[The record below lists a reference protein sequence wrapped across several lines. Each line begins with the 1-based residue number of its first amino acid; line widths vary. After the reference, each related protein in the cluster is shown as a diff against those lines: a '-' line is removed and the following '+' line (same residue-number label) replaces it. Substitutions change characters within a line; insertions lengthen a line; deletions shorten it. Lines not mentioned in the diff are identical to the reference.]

1 MKGTVR
7 RYIPEK
13 RYGFLL
19 SEAGDVEVFF
29 HLTVFSGPTTV
40 PPLTGEAVDYE
51 LEEGGGTR
59 ALSVARSNAPL
70 HLEGTVA
77 SYDPVRGYG
86 FITTDRGGYYL
97 HKSEVIGG
105 AIPAVGSAVH
115 FYATDTTVAGKKPRA
130 CYVTVFQ

>member
-1 MKGTVR
+1 MR

-13 RYGFLL
+13 RYGFIV

-29 HLTVFSGPTTV
+29 HLSVFSGPTTV
-40 PPLTGEAVDYE
+40 PPLTGEEVEYQLDDE
-51 LEEGGGTR
+51 GGTR
-59 ALSVARSNAPL
+59 ASAVMRCNTPL
-70 HLEGTVA
+70 HLEGAVA

-97 HKSEVIGG
+97 HKSEVVGG
-105 AIPAVGSAVH
+105 LIPSVGAAVH

>member
-7 RYIPEK
+7 RYLPEK
-13 RYGFLL
+13 RYGFIL

-29 HLTVFSGPTTV
+29 HLSVFSGPTTV
-40 PPLTGEAVDYE
+40 PPLTGETVEYE
-51 LEEGGGTR
+51 LGEGTR
-59 ALSVARSNAPL
+59 AITVVRCDTPL

-97 HKSEVIGG
+97 HKSEVLGG
-105 AIPAVGSAVH
+105 TIPAVGSAVH
-115 FYATDTTVAGKKPRA
+115 FYATGTPTSGKKPRA

>member
-1 MKGTVR
+1 VKGTVR
-7 RYIPEK
+7 RYLPEK
-13 RYGFLL
+13 RYGVIL

-29 HLTVFSGPTTV
+29 HLSVFSGPTTV
-40 PPLTGEAVDYE
+40 PPLTGEEVEYE
-51 LEEGGGTR
+51 LGEGTR
-59 ALSVARSNAPL
+59 ASVVMRCNAPL
-70 HLEGTVA
+70 HLEGAVA

-105 AIPAVGSAVH
+105 GIPAVGSAVH

>member
-7 RYIPEK
+7 RYLPEK
-13 RYGFLL
+13 RYGFVL
-19 SEAGDVEVFF
+19 SEAGDLEVFF
-29 HLTVFSGPTTV
+29 HLSVFSGPTAV
-40 PPLTGEAVDYE
+40 PPLTGETVEYE

-59 ALSVARSNAPL
+59 AVSVVRCDTPL

-97 HKSEVIGG
+97 HKSEVVGG
-105 AIPAVGSAVH
+105 VVPAVGSRVT
-115 FYATDTTVAGKKPRA
+115 FYSIPASASGKRPRA